1 MLGKWGNGEMRG
13 WFEGFKGEKV
23 KKKLRGKS

>member
-1 MLGKWGNGEMRG
+1 MLGEWGNGEMGG
-13 WFEGFKGEKV
+13 WLEGLKGEKV

>member
-1 MLGKWGNGEMRG
+1 MLGTWGHGEMRG